1 MLLFFKLVYFADD
14 RVEEAA
20 NESEDNSMLFAYSFM
35 SFVGHMFVELCLDL
49 FEIYFLCNCAILVSV
64 TPALHIKYCCVDDL
78 PCCVFVTKLSY

>member
-1 MLLFFKLVYFADD
+1 MYFADD

-20 NESEDNSMLFAYSFM
+20 NESKDNSMLFAYSFM
-35 SFVGHMFVELCLDL
+35 SFVGHIFVELCFDL
-49 FEIYFLCNCAILVSV
+49 FEIYFFCNSAILVSV